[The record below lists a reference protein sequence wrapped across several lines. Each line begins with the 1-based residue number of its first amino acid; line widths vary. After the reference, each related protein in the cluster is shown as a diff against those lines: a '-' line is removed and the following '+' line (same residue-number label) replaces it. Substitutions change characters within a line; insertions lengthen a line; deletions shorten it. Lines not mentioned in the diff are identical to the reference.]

1 MEFAILHQRNTKNLL
16 RLLSFFAMARQN
28 QRPKH
33 KTRKEKK
40 RESGASSHSPPADSS
55 RAKKRYELEQMLLHP
70 QIEEP
75 AEKGR
80 VVFELQVIRPVI
92 KEPPTAKALALPG
105 KARDP
110 RDVVPKFANS
120 GDQSVTDSVSRVIP
134 FQRFSF
140 MANWI
145 NCSVKMHRR
154 HDRFEF
160 KTSKRSWLS

>member
-1 MEFAILHQRNTKNLL
+1 
-16 RLLSFFAMARQN
+16 MARQN

-120 GDQSVTDSVSRVIP
+120 GDQSVTDSRENASSSRSIRI
-134 FQRFSF
+134 QNLKKELALLNAQIEHQKRFC
-140 MANWI
+140 AI
-145 NCSVKMHRR
+145 LA
-154 HDRFEF
+154 E
-160 KTSKRSWLS
+160 KTKSITSMYREISSMLNKE